1 MQAKI
6 AGIEVTLDYLIKTSD
21 DHVLM
26 AAYYHSSVSKI
37 NCVGSLCRSEER
49 RVGKEC

>member
-6 AGIEVTLDYLIKTSD
+6 AGIEVTLDYLIKTWD

-26 AAYYHSSVSKI
+26 AAYYHSSVSK
-37 NCVGSLCRSEER
+37 
-49 RVGKEC
+49 